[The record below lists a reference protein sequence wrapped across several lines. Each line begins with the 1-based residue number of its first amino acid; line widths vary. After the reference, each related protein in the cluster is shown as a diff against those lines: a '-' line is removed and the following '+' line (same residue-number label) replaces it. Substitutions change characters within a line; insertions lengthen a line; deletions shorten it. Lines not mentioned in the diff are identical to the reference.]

1 MECRERGLQVV
12 CVVRVVRGP
21 LYSLERSVPAISL
34 YGNVANQLLEDQ
46 INLPAKMHLDGKQG
60 RFGRTT
66 GSAGPTMPPLAT
78 VLLWYIAW
86 WVLMS
91 DGRCR
96 GLVGRFGLSGGPF
109 FVNETQ
115 VPIFCAFLVRSLVFC
130 FVFNLWVPADH
141 NSPKLV
147 EPISKKPYK

>member
-1 MECRERGLQVV
+1 MV
-12 CVVRVVRGP
+12 CVVRVVGGP

-34 YGNVANQLLEDQ
+34 YGNVANRLLEDQ
-46 INLPAKMHLDGKQG
+46 INLSAQMHLDGKLG

-66 GSAGPTMPPLAT
+66 LPPLAT
-78 VLLWYIAW
+78 VLLWYTAW

-130 FVFNLWVPADH
+130 FVFNLWVPADL

-147 EPISKKPYK
+147 EPISTKPYN